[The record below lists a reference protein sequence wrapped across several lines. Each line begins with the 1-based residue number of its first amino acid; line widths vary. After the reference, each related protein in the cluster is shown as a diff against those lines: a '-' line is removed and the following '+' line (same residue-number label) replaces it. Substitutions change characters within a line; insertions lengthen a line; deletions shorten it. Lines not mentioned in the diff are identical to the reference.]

1 MGLFFVIAGYLFA
14 FNNDNFSS
22 LLSKKFKTLIIPW
35 VFTGTAVYLYKVI
48 RKGGASVFSYI
59 KWILGSGTYLWYMV
73 TLLLLYLI
81 FGICRRWKISIYFVP
96 ILGLVSYLLNG
107 YLYKF
112 LSPWGGQYYNVFNWM
127 IFFTAGYA
135 VALFNLEEKLS
146 DFLKKFGLVIS
157 VILIVFSVYLL
168 LNNIELFYWKL
179 LYLPY
184 EFIFCLTA
192 LFLAQIIK
200 KFEIIKR
207 IGAHSFAIYL
217 LHMPIAGIVC
227 FAISK
232 PSLILLRPFV
242 VILIVELFITAYLY
256 IVNKFFP
263 KNKMLKTVLGLR

>member
-1 MGLFFVIAGYLFA
+1 
-14 FNNDNFSS
+14 
-22 LLSKKFKTLIIPW
+22 
-35 VFTGTAVYLYKVI
+35 
-48 RKGGASVFSYI
+48 
-59 KWILGSGTYLWYMV
+59 
-73 TLLLLYLI
+73 
-81 FGICRRWKISIYFVP
+81 
-96 ILGLVSYLLNG
+96 
-107 YLYKF
+107 
-112 LSPWGGQYYNVFNWM
+112 M